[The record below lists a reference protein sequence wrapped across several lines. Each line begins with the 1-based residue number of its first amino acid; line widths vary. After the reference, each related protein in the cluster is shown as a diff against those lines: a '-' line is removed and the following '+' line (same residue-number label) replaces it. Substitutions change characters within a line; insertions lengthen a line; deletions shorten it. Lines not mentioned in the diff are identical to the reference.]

1 MLRAQ
6 DCGWLLADAGATA
19 GFVFSVLLIVVL
31 MGLLLNFIRNAV
43 STSMLSLVMLLQFA

>member
-1 MLRAQ
+1 LLRAH
-6 DCGWLLADAGATA
+6 DCCWLLADAGATA

-43 STSMLSLVMLLQFA
+43 SASIVGST